1 VLRSLAWS
9 PSPVELFSPWPPE
22 PRTSARKSLLFQ
34 SRATVSLVRG
44 EDRRRNVYNALLAI
58 DDQIRPALKRKKY
71 VLLKPNTVAVNNQL
85 GSTHV
90 NAIRGILDYLS
101 ERYRGPVVIADSS
114 KDCTWDAYENFL
126 YNRVLTEYRPL
137 KVSFVD
143 LNEDPRPL
151 VHEIVDRDLHLTQ
164 VRLASRLFDPE
175 AYILGCA
182 ILKAHDNVV
191 ATLSVKNLVMAAPL
205 HNARSETA
213 KWHDK
218 ARYHQGYR
226 QIQMNI
232 ALTAKRMRPFW
243 GATVIDGF
251 EGNGRR
257 RPSPRHPRPFPL
269 SHRVHGFCCC
279 RPRWSRN
286 HGCQTPPGPAT
297 SNTAVTP
304 ASANTTSPK
313 STFAAPRRYPRSE
326 KPTSF
331 TPESTSRS
339 NGSDHCPRRS
349 SLSSPIFAIQARL
362 VGRNL
367 ASGCVPE
374 RRPSTGDYPSSLP
387 LLQFMTPRQTDTPW
401 PAPLP
406 GKVDATI
413 TPTLATQQQISQAF
427 TGPVSRAGRQRQ

>member
-1 VLRSLAWS
+1 MAALSRRALLSLAAVAPHLRAQLS
-9 PSPVELFSPWPPE
+9 S
-22 PRTSARKSLLFQ
+22 FQ
-34 SRATVSLVRG
+34 ARATVSLVGG

-71 VLLKPNTVAVNNQL
+71 VLLKPNTVAVNTQL

-90 NAIRGILDYLS
+90 DALRGILDYLS
-101 ERYRGPVVIADSS
+101 ERYRGSVVIADSS

-143 LNEDPRPL
+143 LNEDPHPL

-175 AYILGCA
+175 AFILGCA

-205 HNARSETA
+205 HNPRTESA

-243 GATVIDGF
+243 GAAVIDGY
-251 EGNGRR
+251 EGMEGEGPLRGTPV
-257 RPSPRHPRPFPL
+257 PSRLAIASTDFVAADRIGVETMGVNPAWPGYLQYCCDAGLGQYDVDKIDLRGSAPLSAVRKTYKLHPRI
-269 SHRVHGFCCC
+269 
-279 RPRWSRN
+279 
-286 HGCQTPPGPAT
+286 
-297 SNTAVTP
+297 
-304 ASANTTSPK
+304 
-313 STFAAPRRYPRSE
+313 
-326 KPTSF
+326 
-331 TPESTSRS
+331 
-339 NGSDHCPRRS
+339 D
-349 SLSSPIFAIQARL
+349 
-362 VGRNL
+362 
-367 ASGCVPE
+367 
-374 RRPSTGDYPSSLP
+374 
-387 LLQFMTPRQTDTPW
+387 RQIEW
-401 PAPLP
+401 LGPLP
-406 GKVDATI
+406 K
-413 TPTLATQQQISQAF
+413 
-427 TGPVSRAGRQRQ
+427 AG